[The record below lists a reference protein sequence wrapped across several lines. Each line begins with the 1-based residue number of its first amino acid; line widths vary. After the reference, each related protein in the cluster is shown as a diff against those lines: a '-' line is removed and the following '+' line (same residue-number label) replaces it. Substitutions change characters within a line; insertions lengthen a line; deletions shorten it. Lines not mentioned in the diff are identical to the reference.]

1 MGYSHKRNI
10 RASCEDCPQSGRPV
24 CSQVF
29 DQRGGEPLI
38 VRLIVIV
45 VPRLMLSVGFT
56 LRGLHQFLLVLGPHE
71 SAIDDR
77 LTVVFERHDCT
88 S

>member
-10 RASCEDCPQSGRPV
+10 RASCEDCPQSGSPE

-45 VPRLMLSVGFT
+45 VPGSCC
-56 LRGLHQFLLVLGPHE
+56 LLVSHF
-71 SAIDDR
+71 A
-77 LTVVFERHDCT
+77 TCT
-88 S
+88 SFFLSSGRTSPR